1 MNSVLCSHSRAAID
15 SALPGTLEE
24 RFIAAPRS
32 DMAQSSVDSAEIY
45 TNVVLGGKPY
55 AIADERIC
63 DVIPLPYLTRIP
75 NLPGYVKGLC
85 SFRERLIPVVDLRTK
100 YGLPDALTDDTR
112 VVVIQT
118 ELAPGRER
126 QMGLIFDRVG
136 GAVAFSSNQFAALSL
151 GGSTRPADYLLG
163 LVPTSN
169 GVRLLLEVNLA
180 VTAELMELMRSN

>member
-1 MNSVLCSHSRAAID
+1 MTTAFHSQLSTPLCCSESVTPEDGFS
-15 SALPGTLEE
+15 
-24 RFIAAPRS
+24 AAPRFELTP
-32 DMAQSSVDSAEIY
+32 AFEDSAEIY
-45 TNVVLGGKPY
+45 TNVVLGGSPY

-63 DVIPLPYLTRIP
+63 AVVPLPHLTPIP
-75 NLPGYVKGLC
+75 QLPSYVKGQC
-85 SFRERLIPVVDLRTK
+85 AFRDRLIPVVDLRTK

-136 GAVAFSSNQFAALSL
+136 GAVAFSANQFAALSL
-151 GGSTRPADYLLG
+151 GESARPADYLLG
-163 LVPTSN
+163 LVPAGN
-169 GVRLLLEVNLA
+169 GVRLLPEVNLA

>member
-1 MNSVLCSHSRAAID
+1 MNSVLCSQSRAAVL
-15 SALPGTLEE
+15 SCLPEAVE
-24 RFIAAPRS
+24 DCFIAGPRS
-32 DMAQSSVDSAEIY
+32 DAAPAGDESAEIY
-45 TNVVLGGKPY
+45 TNVVLGGNPY

-63 DVIPLPYLTRIP
+63 AVIPLPALTVIP
-75 NLPGYVKGLC
+75 QLPRYVKGLC
-85 SFRERLIPVVDLRTK
+85 SFHDRLIPVVDLRTK

-136 GAVAFSSNQFAALSL
+136 GAVAFSANQFAAVSL
-151 GGSTRPADYLLG
+151 GGSTKPADYLLG